1 MGASF
6 STSTGFKLRH
16 SSWPIIAGAILL
28 AQTVVSLTVGESR
41 GWISVINFIPLALVL
56 LASVVA
62 LLNAE
67 RSTQGVR
74 LFWAFMAA
82 AFALWAL
89 NPAVWIYA
97 MVIRGRAQDPIW
109 LTTFFLFLHTVPLI
123 AAVASSPHLKSS
135 IQKPYRVTLN
145 FSLLLLSWV
154 FVYAYVMYPYRYAA
168 RSDVIVHFAGFY
180 FAENLLLLAIL
191 GRLVFRTE
199 APWKTIYLHLFG
211 ASALYAV
218 VSLAG
223 NLRYAWSGATAGPIH
238 IPYLAAACWFVW
250 VTLLGGKLALQLVP
264 AVRPDERLA
273 KYSSVLAWLAVT
285 AVPLV
290 GVWELLRPGELL
302 ETRVARLLIVLASS
316 ALLAVVLFLRESLA
330 SRELST
336 DAVLAS
342 ERLRLAMESGKTVA
356 WDYDVKRD
364 QNNWSGDL
372 HTMFGLAQD
381 TFVSNQRDFRDRIH
395 PDDRDMV
402 SQAVDTARRNHE
414 PYRAQFR
421 VLWPDGT
428 VRWVA
433 ASGKFYYAAN
443 GEPLRMLGIAQDI
456 TDRKQIEEK
465 LLESQ
470 ERLTGIV
477 VSALDAIIAVD
488 QEQRIV
494 VFNKAAE
501 KMFGCQAAEAIGS
514 PLERFIPQRFWGAHR
529 EHIRDFGETGKSSR
543 SMGALGPLWALRANG
558 EEFPFEASISQV
570 DAGDKK
576 LFTVIM
582 RDVTEH
588 RRAEEARFRHAAIV
602 ESSDDA
608 IISKNLEGLIMGWN
622 AGAQRI
628 FGFSE
633 EEVVGKPI
641 TIIIPPDLWD
651 EEAEILRRLHG
662 GKRIEHYETV
672 RVTKEGKRVNVSLTI
687 APVRDLAGRIAGF
700 SKIAR
705 DITESKRAESALRE
719 SEERFRL
726 LANDAPVMIWM
737 AGTDKLCN
745 YFNRTWLEFTG
756 RPLAMELGNGWA
768 EGVHPEDFDRC
779 LATYVQRFDKRENFS
794 MEYRL
799 RRHDGEYRWVLDTGV
814 PRFTTDGSFAGYIGS
829 CVDVTDHKLA
839 EEALSGLS
847 RKLMEAH
854 EEERTWIA
862 RELHDDVGQRM
873 ALLTIELERLG
884 QVPPSA
890 AAEIRSRVQELC
902 KRVMDMGKDI
912 SAISHRLHSSKLEYL
927 GITAAAAGFCKELA
941 EQHEVEIDLSSEGIP
956 EGLPYEI
963 ALCLFRVLQE
973 ALHNAVKYAGVRHF
987 TVALR
992 GAGDAVEL
1000 EVIDTGVGF
1009 DPEAAMRSHGL
1020 GLISMQERLSLVKGE
1035 ISIESKSGVGTRV
1048 RARVPFCSSGDYL
1061 VEAVG

>member
-1 MGASF
+1 LGASF
-6 STSTGFKLRH
+6 STSTGFKLRPY
-16 SSWPIIAGAILL
+16 SWPLIAGAILL
-28 AQTVVSLTVGESR
+28 VQTVLSLTVSESV
-41 GWISVINFIPLALVL
+41 GWLRAINFIPLVLVL
-56 LASVVA
+56 LASGVA

-67 RSTQGVR
+67 RSTQEVR
-74 LFWAFMAA
+74 IFWAFLAV

-89 NPAVWIYA
+89 NPATWIYA
-97 MVIRGRAQDPIW
+97 MVIRGWAQEPFW
-109 LTTFFLFLHTVPLI
+109 LTTFFLFLHAVPLI

-135 IQKPYRVTLN
+135 VQKPYRVTLN

-168 RSDVIVHFAGFY
+168 KSAVIVHFAGFY

-211 ASALYAV
+211 ASALYAFT
-218 VSLAG
+218 SLAG

-238 IPYLAAACWFVW
+238 IPYLASACWFVW
-250 VTLLGGKLALQLVP
+250 VTLLGRKLAPQLVQT
-264 AVRPDERLA
+264 VRPDEREA
-273 KYSSVLAWLAVT
+273 KYSSVLAWLAVM

-290 GVWELLRPGELL
+290 GVWELLRTGDPL
-302 ETRVARLLIVLASS
+302 ENRVPRLLIVLGAS
-316 ALLAVVLFLRESLA
+316 ALLAVVLFVRENLA
-330 SRELST
+330 SRELSA

-364 QNNWSGDL
+364 RNNWSGDL
-372 HTMFGLAQD
+372 RTMFGLAQD
-381 TFVSNQRDFRDRIH
+381 TFVSSQKDFRDRIH

-402 SQAVDTARRNHE
+402 AKAVDAAKQNHE

-421 VLWPDGT
+421 SLWPDGT

-433 ASGKFYYAAN
+433 ANGKFYYAPN

-456 TDRKQIEEK
+456 TDRKQIEER
-465 LLESQ
+465 LHESQ

-477 VSALDAIIAVD
+477 VSAMDAIIAVD
-488 QEQRIV
+488 EEQRIV
-494 VFNKAAE
+494 VFNVAAE
-501 KMFGCQAAEAIGS
+501 KMFGCTAAEAIGTS
-514 PLERFIPQRFWGAHR
+514 VERFIPY
-529 EHIRDFGETGKSSR
+529 IRQFGETGVTSR
-543 SMGALGPLWALRANG
+543 IMGTLSPLWASRVNG
-558 EEFPFEASISQV
+558 EQFPIEATISHLQ
-570 DAGDKK
+570 AGGKK
-576 LFTVIM
+576 LFTVIL
-582 RDVTEH
+582 RDVTE
-588 RRAEEARFRHAAIV
+588 RKRAEEARFRHAAIV

-608 IISKNLEGLIMGWN
+608 IISKDLNGVIQSWN
-622 AGAQRI
+622 TGAQRI
-628 FGFSE
+628 FGYSE
-633 EEVVGKPI
+633 AEVLGKPV
-641 TIIIPPDLWD
+641 TIIIPPELRD
-651 EEAEILRRLHG
+651 EETEILHRLQS

-672 RVTKEGKRVNVSLTI
+672 RVTKEGKPVNVSLTI
-687 APVRDLAGRIAGF
+687 APVRDLAGRIVGAT
-700 SKIAR
+700 KIAR

-756 RPLAMELGNGWA
+756 RPLEMELGNGWV
-768 EGVHPEDFDRC
+768 EGVHAEDFDRC
-779 LATYVQRFDKRENFS
+779 LQSYVQAFDRRKPFI

-799 RRHDGEYRWVLDTGV
+799 RRHDGDYRWVLDTGV
-814 PRFTTDGSFAGYIGS
+814 PRFTTDGTFAGYIGS
-829 CVDVTDHKLA
+829 CIDVTDHKLA

-890 AAEIRSRVQELC
+890 AAEMRSRVQELC
-902 KRVMDMGKDI
+902 KRVMDLGKDI

-941 EQHEVEIDLSSEGIP
+941 GQHKVEIDLSSEGIP

-973 ALHNAVKYAGVRHF
+973 ALHNAVKYAEVRHF

-992 GAGDAVEL
+992 GTGDAVEL
-1000 EVIDTGVGF
+1000 EVIDTGIGF

-1035 ISIESKSGVGTRV
+1035 IAIESKSGGGTRV
-1048 RARVPFCSSGDYL
+1048 RARVPFKAGDYL
-1061 VEAVG
+1061 TEAVG